1 MPEVLEV
8 KRTDLTKLNV
18 DAIVNAANE
27 RLAPG
32 GGVCGAIHRAAG
44 PLLAEACA
52 RIGHCGVGEAVIT
65 PGFGLAAPHV
75 IHTVGPVWH
84 GGQGGEP
91 DQLARCYRSS
101 LRVAEENNLASI
113 AFPAISCGIFGY
125 PPELAVPVA
134 VQTVAETLPELK
146 RVRKVSFVVLDE
158 EMEALYRRQLSQLKD
173 Q

>member
-1 MPEVLEV
+1 MPNALEV
-8 KRTDLTKLNV
+8 IRTDLTKLEV

-44 PLLAEACA
+44 PRLAEACA

-65 PGFGLAAPHV
+65 PGFDLAAPHV

-84 GGQGGEP
+84 GGESGEP

-101 LRVAEENNLASI
+101 LLVAEANNLASI

-134 VQTVAETLPELK
+134 VQTVAETLSGLK
-146 RVRKVSFVVLDE
+146 RVQKISFVVLDG
-158 EMEALYRRQLSQLKD
+158 EMEALYRRHLSELKN